1 MDIAKAR
8 ILLAAVFVARGT
20 SFLFSKILLQ
30 NMSPMSI
37 IGVRFVLSFLI
48 LAALFPKKL
57 RDCSRVSLKGGVLL
71 GILYTLCMVFEM
83 FGLRLIDSG
92 VSALVEHTAIVMV
105 PVFLAVLTRKLPK
118 RKTMF
123 STVLAFIG
131 VGLLSVTQ
139 GQSPGGAFGI
149 VLSLFAAVTFACAII
164 VTGRFSREGDPITIG
179 MIQLGT
185 MGVLCVIAAF
195 AARHPELPKTPEQW
209 VMMLLLVLLCSCF
222 GFAFQPLAQ
231 KYVPEEETAVMTVV
245 NPLTATILGII
256 AAHESVSVSKVAGAV
271 LVLSALFIYNMGT
284 GAEGPE
290 GTAGKKEQY
299 S

>member
-71 GILYTLCMVFEM
+71 GILYTMCMVFEM
-83 FGLRLIDSG
+83 FGL
-92 VSALVEHTAIVMV
+92 
-105 PVFLAVLTRKLPK
+105 
-118 RKTMF
+118 
-123 STVLAFIG
+123 
-131 VGLLSVTQ
+131 LSVTQ
-139 GQSPGGAFGI
+139 GESPGGAFGI

-209 VMMLLLVLLCSCF
+209 VMMLLLVL
-222 GFAFQPLAQ
+222 
-231 KYVPEEETAVMTVV
+231 
-245 NPLTATILGII
+245 
-256 AAHESVSVSKVAGAV
+256 
-271 LVLSALFIYNMGT
+271 SALFIYNMGT
-284 GAEGPE
+284 GAEDPE